1 MAVEFINPSVDVIQ
15 QAIDSYILNQ
25 NKAKLSN
32 WQLLH
37 HHGES
42 GIERAKILSKWV
54 YRAAYSEEQLHILL
68 YNFIYTKSTSAISNQ
83 LLSIAYK
90 TQPKSVDIST
100 IKKEA
105 KKLTEGNNTT
115 SSLRT
120 YVKNA
125 RDSISAGY
133 RYIKGTGFDKL
144 FENNDLKDSL
154 FTIEECDLGQPP
166 TKTSKTSAHDIR
178 IYKSPGNLFFMKPF
192 ELSSKEYQKNIDNG
206 IAEVVYAQIWRYLI
220 GERAS
225 ESRLVTKNDQIIG
238 ICSRG
243 LKGFKEYGKMTDDE
257 KLKTKGL
264 ISILVFVYLLMEDD
278 FHIFNYGQANF
289 DGETYFAKID
299 HDYIVDKWDMLSK
312 DSTKFRIAELSR
324 VLRSKNLTALINLLA
339 ANSRFSPGS
348 SNTFLLRAAHTGRA
362 SLSDRKK
369 TTTSNSQSAFFRSN
383 LATLNNINEFKSIID
398 TINQRCNNLQASLF
412 VPLQTQLSSFE
423 NSKVNNNKSKVSIKK
438 AEAILNHFIE
448 RMQKLKNSLDQ
459 KVNK

>member
-1 MAVEFINPSVDVIQ
+1 MAVESINPSVDVIQ

-32 WQLLH
+32 WQLFH

-54 YRAAYSEEQLHILL
+54 HRAAYSEEQLHILL

-90 TQPKSVDIST
+90 TQPKLVDINT

-144 FENNDLKDSL
+144 FENNNLRDSL
-154 FTIEECDLGQPP
+154 FTIEEFNLGEAP
-166 TKTSKTSAHDIR
+166 TKTSKTSAHEIR
-178 IYKSPGNLFFMKPF
+178 IYKSRDNLFFMKPF
-192 ELSSKEYQKNIDNG
+192 ERSSKEYQKNIENG

-225 ESRLVTKNDQIIG
+225 ESKLVINENNQIIG

-243 LKGFKEYGKMTDDE
+243 LIGFKEYGKMTDDE

-289 DGETYFAKID
+289 GGESYFAKID
-299 HDYIVDKWDMLSK
+299 HDYIVDKWNILSK
-312 DSTKFRIAELSR
+312 DSTKFCIFELSR
-324 VLRSKNLTALINLLA
+324 VLKSKNLTGLINLLA

-348 SNTFLLRAAHTGRA
+348 SNTFLLRAAHAGRA

-383 LATLNNINEFKSIID
+383 LATLNNINEFKSTID
-398 TINQRCNNLQASLF
+398 TIKQRCKDLKINLLE
-412 VPLQTQLSSFE
+412 PLQTQLSIFE
-423 NSKVNNNKSKVSIKK
+423 NKFENSKVSIKK
-438 AEAILNHFIE
+438 AGAILNHFIG
-448 RMQKLKNSLDQ
+448 RMQELKNSLD
-459 KVNK
+459 